1 MEFSPSQRIYIE
13 GVKLMSALQR
23 FILEV
28 LDGRR
33 IHDRSVR
40 KFDILSSILETHL
53 VWWPLCCGGIM
64 CVVFIILF
72 SVFDHDPSGERFD
85 MLGSYLRRSSAPR
98 FVSVVVFPSRF
109 DTVVVV
115 F

>member
-1 MEFSPSQRIYIE
+1 
-13 GVKLMSALQR
+13 MSALQR

-40 KFDILSSILETHL
+40 KFDILLSILETHL

-72 SVFDHDPSGERFD
+72 ISVFDHDPSGERFD
-85 MLGSYLRRSSAPR
+85 MLGPERW
-98 FVSVVVFPSRF
+98 
-109 DTVVVV
+109 
-115 F
+115 